1 MESKIIKGQ
10 SSDKVAAGIAADP
23 DFDRIQDLLRDP
35 EAIDSA
41 MSELD
46 SFAMSLAHIDKL
58 EADSDDD
65 DILFGDSLGLPA
77 APSAS
82 GVAAGAPG
90 DAEPGETDT
99 SGPEAAQS
107 SLTLEALESEDEPQD
122 AAAAAEVESDAERT
136 IEDLL
141 QEAAAEGED
150 ISDAEV
156 EQLMGA
162 EDLPAA
168 GESQSPEMDEDIFL
182 SPLGE
187 ADEAEDASVESA
199 ITFPDGDLEELD
211 ATAIMRNAVAS
222 GMAIAKPEGAGGSIG
237 PEAGAPDD
245 EIEDEAESW
254 EAISDASSASVAA
267 VDYRRAL
274 SVDTDEPT
282 DLDEIDD
289 AIEPHG
295 LHVDDEADDDAD
307 LGDAPAVL
315 DAWPDEMG
323 QGDAAKDTIEDP
335 MAEFRGAKNSL
346 IDVPD
351 VEPEAGMETET
362 MTDENMSDSEAFP
375 GVDETGAPEATGDF
389 DDAAARKK
397 ANRKFMAVL
406 LATAAVV
413 FGAVGFSFMQASSPG
428 DATIAAAPAPSTL
441 MAADDEDGAD
451 ADGLA
456 DLRNLA
462 AFAVSPPQEAEAAPT
477 FVPSGTATPEGADF
491 SDLFLSAEEPES
503 EVVAEVEI
511 EIEPTVAL
519 SDFEAL
525 MDSVRTLDANNQDL
539 FDVVT
544 AQSERI
550 AQLEATLNAVAERAD
565 RAESLALGQNQ
576 VLVRFVAAE
585 EKLEIAEQL
594 IVDLSRRVATVEGI
608 DPADRED
615 MDVRLADLDQ
625 RMHGLQRD
633 VGMVARLT
641 MNGSPAAVG
650 GRAPSGQANFDR
662 ANGAPLASPVARP
675 ENVPNDVT
683 VGDFVN
689 GYGTVLE
696 IFATSDGG
704 RMVVMEN
711 GSVILN

>member
-307 LGDAPAVL
+307 LLGLQRTILSARRAQHVVVRRAVEPALDAAGAVL
-315 DAWPDEMG
+315 DAVAGGVRDSRLG
-323 QGDAAKDTIEDP
+323 HLDC
-335 MAEFRGAKNSL
+335 EFE
-346 IDVPD
+346 I
-351 VEPEAGMETET
+351 
-362 MTDENMSDSEAFP
+362 
-375 GVDETGAPEATGDF
+375 
-389 DDAAARKK
+389 AARP
-397 ANRKFMAVL
+397 
-406 LATAAVV
+406 AT
-413 FGAVGFSFMQASSPG
+413 
-428 DATIAAAPAPSTL
+428 
-441 MAADDEDGAD
+441 
-451 ADGLA
+451 
-456 DLRNLA
+456 
-462 AFAVSPPQEAEAAPT
+462 
-477 FVPSGTATPEGADF
+477 
-491 SDLFLSAEEPES
+491 EP
-503 EVVAEVEI
+503 
-511 EIEPTVAL
+511 
-519 SDFEAL
+519 
-525 MDSVRTLDANNQDL
+525 
-539 FDVVT
+539 
-544 AQSERI
+544 
-550 AQLEATLNAVAERAD
+550 AVAPRI
-565 RAESLALGQNQ
+565 RAEL
-576 VLVRFVAAE
+576 VAAE
-585 EKLEIAEQL
+585 EQREPHLGHFQAAEL
-594 IVDLSRRVATVEGI
+594 
-608 DPADRED
+608 DPAR
-615 MDVRLADLDQ
+615 RL
-625 RMHGLQRD
+625 
-633 VGMVARLT
+633 
-641 MNGSPAAVG
+641 
-650 GRAPSGQANFDR
+650 
-662 ANGAPLASPVARP
+662 PLARARP
-675 ENVPNDVT
+675 AVT
-683 VGDFVN
+683 
-689 GYGTVLE
+689 
-696 IFATSDGG
+696 
-704 RMVVMEN
+704 RR
-711 GSVILN
+711 